1 MTGGTSEATGG
12 HRMNMPGE
20 QVDQF
25 SALELKNNKF
35 KKVVWIASFLLVC
48 VLAIL
53 GLEMAGVIRSSP
65 F

>member
-1 MTGGTSEATGG
+1 MS
-12 HRMNMPGE
+12 MPEE

-25 SALELKNNKF
+25 SALELKNNQF

-48 VLAIL
+48 VLTIL

>member
-1 MTGGTSEATGG
+1 MSMLE
-12 HRMNMPGE
+12 E
-20 QVDQF
+20 QMDQF

-48 VLAIL
+48 VLTIL